1 MNLQLYF
8 DPVDFGIY
16 QKKRKFTKHSL
27 GYYIEKE
34 SLGETSVA
42 RCTIALAGVP
52 DDRGTPSKGTAKAP
66 DEIRKYLYSLSNHD
80 ASIRIVDLGNLK
92 PGKSSQDLHFALR
105 DVVDYLKEAG
115 IITIILGGGQDLS
128 IGAAK
133 AFHGLKEF
141 TLGIADCRV
150 DIKTGRETTDSTNF
164 ISKILRENP
173 ALFHLE
179 MLGIQQHF
187 VAPSV
192 LEFLRGKTF
201 DCLQLGQIRDD
212 IHVLEPILRNIHFLS
227 FDISAVK
234 QQEAGAQQPPNPN
247 GFYSEEAC
255 LIARYAGLSNR
266 LWVFGI
272 FELNPSLEK
281 NGLSAALAAQ
291 MIWYFIEG
299 ASHRRKEDPAIAKN
313 AFTRYYVEM
322 EDHGEAMVFYHH
334 PVTNRW
340 WIEIF
345 PEEGESWIIACREAD
360 YQKAILKEI
369 PEIYW
374 KYVRKTARL
383 SK

>member
-16 QKKRKFTKHSL
+16 QKKKKFTKHTL

-34 SLGETSVA
+34 SLRETSVSK
-42 RCTIALAGVP
+42 CTIAIIGVT
-52 DDRGTPSKGTAKAP
+52 DERGASAKGTAKAP
-66 DEIRKYLYSLSNHD
+66 GEIRRYLYNLGNHD
-80 ASIRIVDLGNLK
+80 ASVRIIDLGDLK
-92 PGKSSQDLHFALR
+92 PGKSQQDLLFALR

-128 IGAAK
+128 IGVAR
-133 AFHGLKEF
+133 AFQGLKEF

-150 DIKTGRETTDSTNF
+150 DVKTSRESTDSTNF
-164 ISKILRENP
+164 LSKILRENP

-179 MLGIQQHF
+179 MIGIQQHY
-187 VAPSV
+187 VSPAI
-192 LEFLRGKTF
+192 LEYLREQTF
-201 DCLQLGQIRDD
+201 DYHQLGKIRDD
-212 IHVLEPILRNIHFLS
+212 IHALEPILRNIHFLS
-227 FDISAVK
+227 FDISALK
-234 QQEAGAQQPPNPN
+234 QQEAGTQQPPNPN

-272 FELNPSLEK
+272 FELNPAWEK
-281 NGLSAALAAQ
+281 SGLGAALAAQ
-291 MIWYFIEG
+291 MVWYFTEG
-299 ASHRRKEDPAIAKN
+299 ASHRRKEDPAIGKN

-322 EDHGEAMVFYHH
+322 EDHGEALVFYHH
-334 PVTNRW
+334 PITNRW
-340 WIEIF
+340 WMEIF
-345 PEEGESWIIACREAD
+345 PEEGDSWIIACREAD